1 MAYQPKTTTLKCV
14 LVRVVVIELILE
26 YTLHRPNPLTLGS
39 VLIPVMTNDS
49 HTLTK
54 IVSSSFP
61 LPILSQLKHR
71 IFHLYARDFRPTVF
85 MNTPL
90 LSIHPFMVQT
100 MINHL
105 NILTVRQTVMHNTTA
120 YCHSDCVIQAAS
132 FRLRHSGCV
141 IQAASF
147 RRC

>member
-26 YTLHRPNPLTLGS
+26 YNLHRPNPLTLGS
-39 VLIPVMTNDS
+39 VLISVMTNDS

-54 IVSSSFP
+54 LVSSSFP
-61 LPILSQLKHR
+61 LPILPQLKHG
-71 IFHLYARDFRPTVF
+71 ILHLYARDFGQTIF

-90 LSIHPFMVQT
+90 LSIHSLMVQT

-105 NILTVRQTVMHNTTA
+105 NILTVRQIVMH
-120 YCHSDCVIQAAS
+120 
-132 FRLRHSGCV
+132 
-141 IQAASF
+141 
-147 RRC
+147 